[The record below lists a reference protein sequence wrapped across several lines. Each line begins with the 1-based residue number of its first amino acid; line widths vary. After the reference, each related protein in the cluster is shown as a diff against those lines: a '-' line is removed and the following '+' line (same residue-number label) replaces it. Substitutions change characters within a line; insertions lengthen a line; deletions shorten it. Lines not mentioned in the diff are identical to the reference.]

1 MEDPSLYLIFIPIT
15 LLLSAFFSGMEI
27 AFISANKLKI
37 EVDSKAGNFLAKMI
51 GFFVKRPSKYIG
63 TMLVGN
69 NIALVVYGI
78 LMGSLLDPRI
88 AEYISNNALSLF
100 ISTIISTLIILVTA
114 EFLPKVIFRI
124 NPNATLSFFAI
135 PAWIFFI
142 ALYIPVFLI
151 IGISE
156 LILKY
161 IFKVD
166 LSNEEL
172 NFGKVDLDHFI
183 EESYSNI
190 EGDQMENEVHIFRNA
205 LDFFAEVKARDCM
218 IPRTEIVAI
227 EVKSSI
233 EELTE
238 ILIES
243 GRSKILVYKENI
255 DEIIGYIHSF
265 ELFKEPKNISSIL
278 RPVLIVHES
287 QEADEIMKQLISE
300 RKSIAVVVD
309 EFGGTSGILTLED
322 IIEEIFG
329 DIEDEFDSEDLI
341 EIKLSD
347 TEYEFS
353 ARLEIDYL
361 NDKYNLHLP
370 ESEDYETLGGLITS
384 LHESIPNKNEII
396 RLDGLVFKIK
406 EVSNSRI
413 ETIKLISE

>member
-100 ISTIISTLIILVTA
+100 ISTVISTLIILVTA

>member
-1 MEDPSLYLIFIPIT
+1 MEDPSLYLIFIPVT

-88 AEYISNNALSLF
+88 AEYISSNALTLF
-100 ISTIISTLIILVTA
+100 ISTVISTLIILVTA

-142 ALYIPVFLI
+142 ILYIPVFLI

-227 EVKSSI
+227 EVNASI

-265 ELFKEPKNISSIL
+265 ELFKEPKNINSIL

-287 QEADEIMKQLISE
+287 QEADDIMKQLINE

-329 DIEDEFDSEDLI
+329 DIEDEFDSEDLV
-341 EIKLSD
+341 EVKLSD

-361 NDKYNLHLP
+361 NDKYGLNLP

>member
-1 MEDPSLYLIFIPIT
+1 MEDPSLYLILIPVT

-78 LMGSLLDPRI
+78 LMGSLLDPKI
-88 AEYISNNALSLF
+88 AEYISSNALTLF
-100 ISTIISTLIILVTA
+100 LSTIISTLIILVTA

-142 ALYIPVFLI
+142 VLYIPVFLI

-156 LILKY
+156 IILKY
-161 IFKVD
+161 VFKVD

-172 NFGKVDLDHFI
+172 NFGKIDLDHFI

-227 EVKSSI
+227 EVNSSI

-300 RKSIAVVVD
+300 RKSIAIVVD

-341 EIKLSD
+341 EMKLSD

-361 NDKYNLHLP
+361 NDKYNLRLP

-406 EVSNSRI
+406 DVSNSRI
-413 ETIKLISE
+413 ETIKLITE

>member
-1 MEDPSLYLIFIPIT
+1 MEDPSLYLIFIPVT

-88 AEYISNNALSLF
+88 AEYISSNALTLF
-100 ISTIISTLIILVTA
+100 ISTVISTLIILVTA

-142 ALYIPVFLI
+142 ILYIPVFLI

-227 EVKSSI
+227 EVNSSI

-265 ELFKEPKNISSIL
+265 ELFKEPKNINSIL

-287 QEADEIMKQLISE
+287 QEADDIMKQLINE

-329 DIEDEFDSEDLI
+329 DIEDEFDSEDLV
-341 EIKLSD
+341 EVKLSD

-361 NDKYNLHLP
+361 NDKYGLNLP

>member
-1 MEDPSLYLIFIPIT
+1 MEDPSLYLILIPIT

-78 LMGSLLDPRI
+78 LMGSLLDPKI
-88 AEYISNNALSLF
+88 AVYISNNALTLF
-100 ISTIISTLIILVTA
+100 ISTVISTLIILVTA

-124 NPNATLSFFAI
+124 NPNAALSFFAV
-135 PAWIFFI
+135 PVWIFFI
-142 ALYIPVFLI
+142 VLYIPVFLI

-166 LSNEEL
+166 LSNQEL
-172 NFGKVDLDHFI
+172 NFAKIDLDHFI
-183 EESYSNI
+183 EESYSNV

-205 LDFFAEVKARDCM
+205 LDFFSEVKARDCM
-218 IPRTEIVAI
+218 IPRTEIAAI
-227 EVKSSI
+227 EVNASI
-233 EELTE
+233 DELTK

-265 ELFKEPKNISSIL
+265 ELFKEPKNINSIL

-347 TEYEFS
+347 TEYELS

-361 NDKYNLHLP
+361 NDKYNLNLP

-396 RLDGLVFKIK
+396 RLEGLVFKIK

>member
-1 MEDPSLYLIFIPIT
+1 MEDPSLYLILIPVT

-78 LMGSLLDPRI
+78 LMGSLLDPKI
-88 AEYISNNALSLF
+88 AEYISSNALSLF

-124 NPNATLSFFAI
+124 NPNATLRFFAI

-142 ALYIPVFLI
+142 VLYIPVFLI

-265 ELFKEPKNISSIL
+265 ELFKEPKTISSIL

-329 DIEDEFDSEDLI
+329 NIEDEFDTEDLT

-384 LHESIPNKNEII
+384 LHESIPSKNEII